1 MKRNKSIDFM
11 RGLVM
16 IIMALDHVRDLLH
29 VTSLTQSPTDLNTT
43 TATLFFTR
51 WVTYLCAPTFVFL
64 SGAAAFLSMKSKEDL
79 PASRNFLFTRGLW
92 LIVLEFTVVNF
103 GIWFDLKLSFLIFEV
118 IAAIGFSFIILSMLL
133 SLPPR
138 VVGLAGITI
147 LVFHNLFSFA
157 PGADNTSLPIKILS
171 ALWAPAVFPYGEG
184 KLFFVGYPP
193 IPWLGIMLV
202 GFGAGRYFTLA
213 EDKQRAV
220 FLKSGLIAI
229 GSFVILRAINIY
241 GDPVKWAVQKNAIL
255 TILSFFNVTK
265 YPPSLLFC
273 LLFLGIMLVIL
284 SVVQGVG
291 NKGTDFVCAY
301 GKVPLFYFLVHW
313 YIIHP
318 LVFLMV
324 FLQGFKSSDMVFGS
338 NFGRP
343 KTGSGIELWGVYIVW
358 ACIVLLM
365 YPLCR
370 WYGRY
375 KEQHR
380 EKKWLSYI

>member
-1 MKRNKSIDFM
+1 M

-51 WVTYLCAPTFVFL
+51 WITYLCAPTFVFL
-64 SGAAAFLSMKSKEDL
+64 SGTSAFLSLKNKENL
-79 PASRNFLFTRGLW
+79 PASRIFLFTRGLW
-92 LIVLEFTVVNF
+92 LIVLEFTAVNF
-103 GIWFDLKLSFLIFEV
+103 GIWFDLKFSFLIFEV
-118 IAAIGFSFIILSMLL
+118 IAAIGFGFLILSLLL

-138 VVGLAGITI
+138 AVGWAGIAI
-147 LVFHNLFSFA
+147 LAFHNLISFT
-157 PGADNTSLPIKILS
+157 PGPDTSLPVKLLS
-171 ALWAPAVFPYGEG
+171 ALWTPGVFPYGEN

-193 IPWLGIMLV
+193 IPWLGVMLV
-202 GFGAGRYFTLA
+202 GFGAGHYFTLA
-213 EDKQRAV
+213 ENKQRAV

-229 GSFVILRAINIY
+229 TSFMILRAVNIY
-241 GDPVKWAVQKNAIL
+241 GDPARWAAQKSTL
-255 TILSFFNVTK
+255 FTVLSFFNVTK

-273 LLFLGIMLVIL
+273 LLFLGIMLLIL
-284 SVVQGVG
+284 SLAQGVK
-291 NKGTDFVCAY
+291 NKWTAIVCVY

-324 FLQGFKSSDMVFGS
+324 SLQGFKPSDMVFGT

-343 KTGSGIELWGVYIVW
+343 KTGSGIELWGVYVVW
-358 ACIVLLM
+358 AGIVLLM
-365 YPLCR
+365 YPLCK

-375 KEQHR
+375 KEHHR
-380 EKKWLSYI
+380 EKKWLRYI